1 MDKRGFNKMFLIVI
15 AFAIVVVLL
24 IYITVTPRNA
34 ASLAQLNQQKV
45 NQSGQQNITDP
56 NPATEK
62 VNKDV
67 SKPETQYNEPL
78 SEDIITQLKEEL
90 KPHKYHSDPYLE
102 AHSIMSENATC
113 FALNDSNEGETH
125 IRKNYIANNKLAEF
139 ETTLKNC
146 QSVLQSYPT
155 LADNM
160 ESIYWSLPPNS
171 QLGHKLQNMF
181 QQQLKGASN
190 KVTNS
195 QTLIAVLKSK
205 NGPLIAEQSSMGF
218 MYFSDGEFM
227 PFSIWLQSQNFQSIE
242 QVFQLSLAKIACRYQ
257 AGIACEPQGMTM
269 LTLCSLDNA
278 ACGLDYQSYYQQNIL
293 PGMQKDVDIL
303 VEKFEAMAESI

>member
-15 AFAIVVVLL
+15 AVAIVVVLI

-34 ASLAQLNQQKV
+34 ASLAQLNQQQT
-45 NQSGQQNITDP
+45 NQSGQQNKTDP
-56 NPATEK
+56 ILTTEK
-62 VNKDV
+62 VSQDD
-67 SKPETQYNEPL
+67 SKPETQQSEPL
-78 SEDIITQLKEEL
+78 SEDIIMQLKEEL
-90 KPHKYHSDPYLE
+90 KPHKYHSDPYIE

-113 FALNDSNEGETH
+113 FAVSNSNEGETH
-125 IRKNYIANNKLAEF
+125 IKKNYIANNKLAEF
-139 ETTLKNC
+139 EAMMNNC
-146 QSVLQSYPT
+146 QAVLQSYPT
-155 LADNM
+155 LADNV
-160 ESIYWSLPPNS
+160 ENIYWNLPPNS
-171 QLGHKLQNMF
+171 QVGHNLQNMF
-181 QQQLKGASN
+181 QQQLKGASS
-190 KVTNS
+190 KDTNS

-227 PFSIWLQSQNFQSIE
+227 PFSAWLKSRNFHSIE
-242 QVFQLSLAKIACRYQ
+242 QIFQLSLAKIACHYQ

-278 ACGLDYQSYYQQNIL
+278 ACGLDFKSYYQQNIL

-303 VEKFEAMAESI
+303 VEKFEAMAE